1 MPLLELSNQ
10 YLVLS
15 NGLRISVIDVGNGSV
30 DEEFVC
36 TLPEFVG
43 DKSKHTESTE
53 VDIVIGSFS
62 PSGRLFIVVDS
73 FKRLFVIETN
83 GWKIGNIFN
92 VERRP
97 TKVICEENLVLVSD
111 GSGDVYHFDLEG
123 KKSKLL
129 MGHLSMILDMKL
141 SPNKRF
147 LATSDRDEKIRISN
161 FPNSYNIHSFCLSH
175 SEFVSSI
182 AFVNDNLLLSG
193 SGDGTL
199 KLWTF
204 MDGKLVY
211 DYDCKKA
218 LETSKLDQE
227 IAVKNILQL
236 NQSTFSVSF
245 YSSNCLLIVSIS
257 DQIIKTEK
265 LLTFSGSTCYRQF
278 TFKNFHVIVSDSSE
292 KIITSLDFERGF
304 MESNHSLP
312 ILDKEKVKSL
322 LTESLK
328 GLNSREEEI
337 KILYKQ
343 WFNNVESYMK
353 KKEERIKGTG

>member
-1 MPLLELSNQ
+1 MPLLELSDQ
-10 YLVLS
+10 YLVVS
-15 NGLRISVIDVGNGSV
+15 NGLRISVVEFGNGSV
-30 DEEFVC
+30 DGEFVC

-43 DKSKHTESTE
+43 DRSKNTESTE

-83 GWKIGNIFN
+83 GWKVESVFN

-97 TKVICEENLVLVSD
+97 TQVICEDNLVLVSD
-111 GSGDVYHFDLEG
+111 GSGDVYHFDLEA

-147 LATSDRDEKIRISN
+147 LATSDRDEKIRVSN
-161 FPNSYNIHSFCLSH
+161 FPNAYNIHSFCLSH

-182 AFVNDNLLLSG
+182 AFINDNLLLSG

-204 MDGKLVY
+204 MHGKLVY

-218 LETSKLDQE
+218 LETSKLDQG

-245 YSSNCLLIVSIS
+245 YSSNCLLIVSVS
-257 DQIIKTEK
+257 DQMITTEK
-265 LLTFSGSTCYRQF
+265 IVTFSGSTCYRQF
-278 TFKNFHVIVSDSSE
+278 TLKNLHVIVSDSNE
-292 KIITSLDFERGF
+292 KIVTSLDFERGF
-304 MESNHSLP
+304 MESNHP
-312 ILDKEKVKSL
+312 FLDREKVKSL

-343 WFNNVESYMK
+343 WFNNVQSYMK
-353 KKEERIKGTG
+353 RKEERIKGTG